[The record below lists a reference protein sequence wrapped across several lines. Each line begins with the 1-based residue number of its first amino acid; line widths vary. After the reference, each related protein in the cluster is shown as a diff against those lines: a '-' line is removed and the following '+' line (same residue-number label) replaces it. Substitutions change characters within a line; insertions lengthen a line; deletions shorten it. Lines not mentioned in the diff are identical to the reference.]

1 MSSKMDAIESIEDQ
15 ILDLVELMRA
25 LFPNFNS
32 IPVAEKVIVGLN
44 QLYRDTGKLADAID
58 KGWIE

>member
-1 MSSKMDAIESIEDQ
+1 MDAIEDIENR

-32 IPVAEKVIVGLN
+32 IPRAEKVIVGLN
-44 QLYRDTGKLADAID
+44 QLYKDTGKLADAID
-58 KGWIE
+58 KGWVE

>member
-1 MSSKMDAIESIEDQ
+1 MTKMDAIMDVEDR

-32 IPVAEKVIVGLN
+32 IPRAEKVIVGLN

-58 KGWIE
+58 KGWVE

>member
-1 MSSKMDAIESIEDQ
+1 MTRMDAIEDIENR

-32 IPVAEKVIVGLN
+32 IPRAEKVIVGLN
-44 QLYRDTGKLADAID
+44 QLYKDTGKLADAID
-58 KGWIE
+58 KGWVE

>member
-1 MSSKMDAIESIEDQ
+1 MSIRMAAIEDLEDR
-15 ILDLVELMRA
+15 ILDMVELMRA

-32 IPVAEKVIVGLN
+32 IPPAEKVIIGLN

>member
-1 MSSKMDAIESIEDQ
+1 MSIRMAAIEDLEDR
-15 ILDLVELMRA
+15 ILDMVELMRA

-32 IPVAEKVIVGLN
+32 IAPAEKVIVGLN